1 VAEAPTRILVA
12 LDARPES
19 LRSLER
25 TVALAAEL
33 GAEIAALFIEDEE
46 LMRLCDL
53 PVVEVT
59 LRGGTVRRPEAA
71 TLRREVRARASAAR
85 KALERAAVTRRV
97 AWSFQI
103 TRGRIREEV
112 ERGSPGTDVVTL
124 RRSTRWRRSTGRAAP
139 VVGAVL
145 EGDDR
150 RPLALAARLAQAS
163 GAPLLVLVPE
173 PDLADPDGAR
183 ARIESAIGADTPAT
197 VAGYRPGPEGLAH
210 RLAGLDL
217 DVLVLHAPAITPEAL
232 DRLCGA
238 AGCELIVLGG
248 ATGADSPPQPQ
259 QD

>member
-112 ERGSPGTDVVTL
+112 GRGSPGTDVVTL
-124 RRSTRWRRSTGRAAP
+124 RRSTRWRRRRAAHRCWSWSP
-139 VVGAVL
+139 SPISLTPTAHARGSN
-145 EGDDR
+145 R
-150 RPLALAARLAQAS
+150 RS
-163 GAPLLVLVPE
+163 AP
-173 PDLADPDGAR
+173 
-183 ARIESAIGADTPAT
+183 TP
-197 VAGYRPGPEGLAH
+197 RP
-210 RLAGLDL
+210 R
-217 DVLVLHAPAITPEAL
+217 
-232 DRLCGA
+232 
-238 AGCELIVLGG
+238 
-248 ATGADSPPQPQ
+248 
-259 QD
+259 